1 MRDTTTTLRHLAT
14 KKADHRAII
23 GAGAGSGISAKFLDR
38 GGADLIFIYNSG
50 RFRMAGLSSWAGHL
64 PFGDANQIVLE
75 MGEREILPIVERT
88 PVIAGV
94 CGIDPT
100 RRMSHFL
107 PQVAQLGFAGI
118 INYPT
123 VAVID
128 GRMRTDLETSNM
140 GFAKEVELI
149 RLAREMDLLTTAY
162 VCTPEEAV
170 AMCEVGV
177 HVIIAHMGLTTG
189 GSIGATKAVNIRDA
203 AEAVQKISDAAREVH
218 SGVIAL
224 AHGGPI
230 AGPSDAAELFK
241 LCDADGF
248 VGASSMERLPIEG
261 PLQENTEAF
270 AALRTRTKV
279 SRPTVGALP

>member
-1 MRDTTTTLRHLAT
+1 MRELVLPRLEA
-14 KKADHRAII
+14 KRAAGRAII

-64 PFGDANQIVLE
+64 CFGDANAIVLE
-75 MGEREILPIVERT
+75 MGEREILPIVERS

-107 PQVAQLGFAGI
+107 PQIVNAGFAGV

-128 GRMRTDLETSNM
+128 GRMREGLETGGL
-140 GFAKEVELI
+140 GFDKEIELI
-149 RLAREMDLLTTAY
+149 RLAAQIGLLTTAY
-162 VCTPEEAV
+162 VCNEAEAV
-170 AMCEVGV
+170 AMVEVGV
-177 HVIIAHMGLTTG
+177 DVVIAHMGLTAG
-189 GSIGATKAVNIRDA
+189 GSVGATSTVALEA
-203 AEAVQKISDAAREVH
+203 AARSVQSIADAARRINSEVI
-218 SGVIAL
+218 VL

-230 AGPSDAAELFK
+230 AKPEDAERLFGM
-241 LCDADGF
+241 CDTDGF
-248 VGASSMERLPIEG
+248 VGASSMERLPIEE
-261 PLQENTEAF
+261 PLRENTEAF
-270 AALRTRTKV
+270 TQLSVRAR
-279 SRPTVGALP
+279 LPAD

>member
-1 MRDTTTTLRHLAT
+1 MNKTTTLQRHLFS
-14 KKADHRAII
+14 KRDDHRAIV

-107 PQVAQLGFAGI
+107 PKVVQLGFAGV

-128 GRMRTDLETSNM
+128 GRMRADLEASGM
-140 GFAKEVELI
+140 GFAKEVALI
-149 RLAREMDLLTTAY
+149 RLAGELDLLTTAY

-189 GSIGATKAVNIRDA
+189 GSIGATKAVALQDA
-203 AEAVQKISDAAREVH
+203 AEAVQKITDAARKVRPE
-218 SGVIAL
+218 VIAL

-230 AGPSDAAELFK
+230 AGPRDAADLFK
-241 LCDADGF
+241 LCDVDGF

-270 AALRTRTKV
+270 AALRTHTKV
-279 SRPTVGALP
+279 TTPAVGVVP

>member
-1 MRDTTTTLRHLAT
+1 MKTRTESILQGLRD
-14 KKADHRAII
+14 KADAGSAII
-23 GAGAGSGISAKFLDR
+23 GAGAGSGISAKFIER

-64 PFGDANQIVLE
+64 CFGDANQIVLD
-75 MGEREILPIVERT
+75 MGEREILPVVRRA

-107 PQVAQLGFAGI
+107 PKIIDAGFSGI

-128 GRMRTDLETSNM
+128 GRMRQDLETGGM
-140 GFAKEVELI
+140 GFDKEVELV
-149 RLAREMDLLTTAY
+149 RLAAQFDLLTTAY
-162 VCTPEEAV
+162 VCTPAEAR
-170 AMCEVGV
+170 AMVEAGV

-189 GSIGATKAVNIRDA
+189 GSIGAQHA
-203 AEAVQKISDAAREVH
+203 ASLEGAARNVQAIADAARAVR
-218 SGVIAL
+218 GDVLTL

-230 AGPSDAAELFK
+230 AGPADAAELFAT
-241 LCDADGF
+241 CDVEGF

-261 PLQENTEAF
+261 PLQQNTEDF
-270 AALRTRTKV
+270 AKLRIQTR
-279 SRPTVGALP
+279 RA

>member
-1 MRDTTTTLRHLAT
+1 MRDVVLPRLEA
-14 KKADHRAII
+14 KRGAGRAII

-64 PFGDANQIVLE
+64 CFGDANAIVLE

-107 PQVAQLGFAGI
+107 PHIVNAGFAGV

-128 GRMRTDLETSNM
+128 GRMREGLETGGM
-140 GFAKEVELI
+140 GFDKEVELI
-149 RLAREMDLLTTAY
+149 RLAAQLELLTTAY
-162 VCTPEEAV
+162 VCTEAEAV
-170 AMCEVGV
+170 AMVEVGV
-177 HVIIAHMGLTTG
+177 DVVIAHMGLTAG
-189 GSIGATKAVNIRDA
+189 GSIGATSPVALEEA
-203 AEAVQKISDAAREVH
+203 ARSVQSIADAARTANPK
-218 SGVIAL
+218 VIIL

-230 AGPSDAAELFK
+230 ATPEDAARLFD

-248 VGASSMERLPIEG
+248 VGASSMERLPIEE
-261 PLQENTEAF
+261 PLRENTEAF
-270 AALRTRTKV
+270 ANLSVRTRL
-279 SRPTVGALP
+279 TVG

>member
-1 MRDTTTTLRHLAT
+1 MKKTETLLNHLET
-14 KKADHRAII
+14 KRAGNRAII

-38 GGADLIFIYNSG
+38 GGTDLIFIYNSG
-50 RFRMAGLSSWAGHL
+50 RFRMAGLSSWVGHL

-75 MGEREILPIVERT
+75 MGEREILPVVERT

-107 PQVAQLGFAGI
+107 PKVVDLGFAGI

-128 GRMRTDLETSNM
+128 GRMREDLEAAGM

-149 RLAREMDLLTTAY
+149 RLAAHFDLLTTAY
-162 VCTPEEAV
+162 VCTPNEAA
-170 AMCEVGV
+170 AMTEAGV
-177 HVIIAHMGLTTG
+177 HIVIAHMGLTAG
-189 GSIGATKAVNIRDA
+189 GSIGSTRTASIET
-203 AEAVQKISDAAREVH
+203 AARSVQEIANAARQVRPD
-218 SGVIAL
+218 VITL

-230 AGPSDAAELFK
+230 AGPADAELLFG
-241 LCDADGF
+241 LCDVEGF

-261 PLQENTEAF
+261 PLQENAEAF
-270 AALRTRTKV
+270 ATLRTRTANLAQDD
-279 SRPTVGALP
+279 ALP

>member
-1 MRDTTTTLRHLAT
+1 MASRTQSVLRMLRQ
-14 KKADHRAII
+14 KAKEGRAII
-23 GAGAGSGISAKFLDR
+23 GAGAGSGISAKFIDR

-64 PFGDANQIVLE
+64 CFGDANQIVLD
-75 MGEREILPIVERT
+75 MGEREVLPIVERA

-107 PQVAQLGFAGI
+107 PKIVEAGFAGI

-128 GRMRTDLETSNM
+128 GRIRQDLESGGM
-140 GFAKEVELI
+140 GFDKEVELI
-149 RLAREMDLLTTAY
+149 RLAADFDLLTTAY
-162 VCTPEEAV
+162 VCTPSEAQ
-170 AMCEVGV
+170 AMVKAGV
-177 HVIIAHMGLTTG
+177 HIIVAHMGLTTG
-189 GSIGATKAVNIRDA
+189 GSIGAEHAVTMQA
-203 AEAVQKISDAAREVH
+203 AADGVQAIADAARAERSDVLT
-218 SGVIAL
+218 L

-230 AGPSDAAELFK
+230 AGPADAEQLFTM
-241 LCDADGF
+241 CDVEGF

-261 PLQENTEAF
+261 PLQENTEKF
-270 AALRTRTKV
+270 VELRVKERR
-279 SRPTVGALP
+279 S